1 LIPAFS
7 RDFFCFFLKNNKIN
21 ISNAPIGI
29 FDSGLG
35 GLSICKEIVDLLP
48 NESIIYLADSA
59 NTPYGEKTKEEI
71 VQLCIKNT
79 EYLLTLGCKMIVV
92 ACNTAT
98 TNSIT
103 VLRDMFDVS
112 FIGLEPATKPAAL
125 QTKTGKIGVL
135 ATKGTLNSDLF
146 LTTSSKYRGHL
157 KIVEAEGI
165 NLVRLIEKGDLEAT
179 IPLLKQYLLPMI
191 EEEVDNIV
199 LGCTHYPF
207 LIPFIKD
214 IIPQNVAIIDSG
226 KAVAK
231 QTLNVLRSEGL
242 LNSSVSEVTRFFYT
256 NGKQELLKAFLKKI
270 ELPSNSVSFKYF

>member
-1 LIPAFS
+1 
-7 RDFFCFFLKNNKIN
+7 LKNNKIN

-103 VLRDMFDVS
+103 VLRDMFDVP

-135 ATKGTLNSDLF
+135 ATKGTLKSDLF
-146 LTTSSKYRGHL
+146 ITTSNQFRGHL
-157 KIVEAEGI
+157 EIVEAEGF

-179 IPLLKQYLLPMI
+179 VPLLKEYLAPMI
-191 EEEVDNIV
+191 DAGVDNIV

-207 LIPFIKD
+207 LIPLIKELV
-214 IIPQNVAIIDSG
+214 PNNVAIIDSG